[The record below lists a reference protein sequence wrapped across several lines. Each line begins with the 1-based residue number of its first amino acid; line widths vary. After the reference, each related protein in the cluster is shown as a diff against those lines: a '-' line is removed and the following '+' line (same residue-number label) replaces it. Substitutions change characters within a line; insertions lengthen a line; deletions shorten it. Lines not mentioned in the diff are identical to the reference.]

1 MATSFLIS
9 SPQTWGSLIN
19 PGEQMIYSFQLRS
32 LAVWPFFAE
41 SPMGRNV
48 PPSLLQLSH

>member
-32 LAVWPFFAE
+32 LAVWLSFAE